1 MQIKLLL
8 YLNIDK
14 LLSDKGLK
22 NMTKHKMNKGV
33 IRMIS
38 CLLFMFASTQVSAYV
53 LGPSSPGKW
62 GPPAM
67 GTGATVTWSLMGS
80 GLAIDNGFST
90 SLASFMPAGFK
101 AAIVSAFSAW
111 SAVADLTFIEVTD
124 PGVSD
129 TGIGAGSSDIRI
141 TGHTFDGP
149 SGVLAHGYYPPAN
162 GGSAAGDIHFDIAE
176 TWKLGFGGSGFDIF
190 QVMAHELGHALGLDH
205 TSVSNSLMNPFYTE
219 AYSGPQT
226 DDIAGMVAIYGAAKT
241 TSPVPE
247 PQTILLFALAVFL
260 LTLNRNKNQSFNSK

>member
-1 MQIKLLL
+1 
-8 YLNIDK
+8 
-14 LLSDKGLK
+14 
-22 NMTKHKMNKGV
+22 MNKGV
-33 IRMIS
+33 VRIIS

-53 LGPSSPGKW
+53 LGPTSPGKW

-80 GLAIDNGFST
+80 GLAIDGGLST

-111 SAVADLTFIEVTD
+111 SAVADLTFVEVTD
-124 PGVSD
+124 PGVSWA
-129 TGIGAGSSDIRI
+129 GPGAGSSDIRI
-141 TGHTFDGP
+141 TGHAFDGP
-149 SGVLAHGYYPPAN
+149 SGTLAHGFYPPAN
-162 GGSAAGDIHFDIAE
+162 GGTAAGDIHFDMAE
-176 TWKLGFGGSGFDIF
+176 TWKIGFGGTGFDIF
-190 QVMAHELGHALGLDH
+190 QVMAHELGHALGLNH
-205 TSVSNSLMNPFYTE
+205 TSVPSSLMNPFYTE

-247 PQTILLFALAVFL
+247 PQSILLFVLAVIL
-260 LTLNRNKNQSFNSK
+260 LNFSRNNSQGFSLK

>member
-1 MQIKLLL
+1 MK
-8 YLNIDK
+8 
-14 LLSDKGLK
+14 
-22 NMTKHKMNKGV
+22 KHKMNKGV
-33 IRMIS
+33 VRIIS

-53 LGPSSPGKW
+53 LGPTSPGKW

-80 GLAIDNGFST
+80 GLAIDGGLST

-111 SAVADLTFIEVTD
+111 SAVADLTFVEVTD
-124 PGVSD
+124 PGVSWSAP
-129 TGIGAGSSDIRI
+129 GAGSSDIRI
-141 TGHTFDGP
+141 TGHAFDGP
-149 SGVLAHGYYPPAN
+149 SGTLAHGFYPPVN
-162 GGSAAGDIHFDIAE
+162 GGTAAGDIHFDMAE
-176 TWKLGFGGSGFDIF
+176 TWKIGFGGTGFDIF
-190 QVMAHELGHALGLDH
+190 QVMAHELGHALGLNH
-205 TSVSNSLMNPFYTE
+205 TSVPSSLMNPFYTE

-247 PQTILLFALAVFL
+247 PQSILLFVLAVIL
-260 LTLNRNKNQSFNSK
+260 LNFSRNNSQGFSLK

>member
-1 MQIKLLL
+1 MK
-8 YLNIDK
+8 
-14 LLSDKGLK
+14 
-22 NMTKHKMNKGV
+22 KHKMNKGV
-33 IRMIS
+33 VRIIS

-53 LGPSSPGKW
+53 LGPTSPGKW

-80 GLAIDNGFST
+80 GLAIDGGLST

-111 SAVADLTFIEVTD
+111 SAVADLTFVEVTD
-124 PGVSD
+124 PGVSWA
-129 TGIGAGSSDIRI
+129 GPGAGSSDIRI
-141 TGHTFDGP
+141 TGHAFDGP
-149 SGVLAHGYYPPAN
+149 SGTLAHGFYPPAN
-162 GGSAAGDIHFDIAE
+162 GGTAAGDIHFDMAE
-176 TWKLGFGGSGFDIF
+176 TWKIGFGGTGFDIF
-190 QVMAHELGHALGLDH
+190 QVMAHELGHALGLNH
-205 TSVSNSLMNPFYTE
+205 TSVPSSLMNPFYTE

-247 PQTILLFALAVFL
+247 PQSILLFVLAVIL
-260 LTLNRNKNQSFNSK
+260 LNFSRNNSQGFSLK

>member
-1 MQIKLLL
+1 MK
-8 YLNIDK
+8 
-14 LLSDKGLK
+14 
-22 NMTKHKMNKGV
+22 KHKMNKGV
-33 IRMIS
+33 VRIIS

-53 LGPSSPGKW
+53 LGPTSPGKW

-80 GLAIDNGFST
+80 GLAIDGGLST

-111 SAVADLTFIEVTD
+111 STVADLTFVEVTD
-124 PGVSD
+124 PGVSWA
-129 TGIGAGSSDIRI
+129 GPGAGSSDIRI
-141 TGHTFDGP
+141 TGHAFDGP
-149 SGVLAHGYYPPAN
+149 SDTLAHGFYPPAN
-162 GGSAAGDIHFDIAE
+162 GGTAAGDIHFDMAE
-176 TWKLGFGGSGFDIF
+176 TWKIGFGGTGFDIF
-190 QVMAHELGHALGLDH
+190 QVMAHELGHALGLNH
-205 TSVSNSLMNPFYTE
+205 TSVPSSLMNPFYTE

-247 PQTILLFALAVFL
+247 PQSILLFVLAVTL
-260 LTLNRNKNQSFNSK
+260 LNFSRNNSQGFSLK